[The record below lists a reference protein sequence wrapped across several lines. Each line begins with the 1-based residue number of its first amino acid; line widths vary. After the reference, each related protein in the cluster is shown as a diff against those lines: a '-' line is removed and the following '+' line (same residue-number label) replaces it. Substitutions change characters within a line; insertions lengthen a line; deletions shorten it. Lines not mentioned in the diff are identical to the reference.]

1 MKKFLLPLLCC
12 LLGTSCM
19 KESTFSM
26 QNFNDFATVYEGKL
40 VADNSLRL
48 TVVEN
53 ESESEAWKN
62 EGERFFIVCDILN
75 RDLDIKL
82 KSITKV
88 KITEALPYAEE
99 ENEPDDPVEVFDHS
113 ISGGYINLALKLFK
127 DPAANSAHPVSYYY
141 TSNNN
146 QDEFTFYVLHDGN
159 HENPLY
165 MDEKKL
171 ESQEVFFS
179 IPLWNLLKKNTPT
192 ALKLCLYQLGKAE
205 DGSYKVEKKTY
216 PLNSGQIVL

>member
-1 MKKFLLPLLCC
+1 MSQNDLAAKMGVDRSQVSRI
-12 LLGTSCM
+12 LG
-19 KESTFSM
+19 
-26 QNFNDFATVYEGKL
+26 GK
-40 VADNSLRL
+40 VN
-48 TVVEN
+48 
-53 ESESEAWKN
+53 
-62 EGERFFIVCDILN
+62 
-75 RDLDIKL
+75 
-82 KSITKV
+82 
-88 KITEALPYAEE
+88 ITEALPYAEE

-205 DGSYKVEKKTY
+205 DGSYKVEKKR
-216 PLNSGQIVL
+216 LMRKSMCLGVDIL